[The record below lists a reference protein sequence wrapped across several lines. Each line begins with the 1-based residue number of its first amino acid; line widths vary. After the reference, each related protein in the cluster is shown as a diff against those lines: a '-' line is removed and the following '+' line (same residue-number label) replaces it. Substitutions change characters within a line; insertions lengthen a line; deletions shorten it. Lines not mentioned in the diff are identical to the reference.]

1 MLLLVVVP
9 AYLIVEEPTT
19 LFPLFNLYY
28 TAAVIWFMDS
38 LIAFVAEEI
47 KHLHLQHS
55 TGRVVFEAKIALR
68 FHMLPNPISYSTNCF
83 GELPVPLLPP
93 NLLFVI

>member
-1 MLLLVVVP
+1 MLVVVVVA
-9 AYLIVEEPTT
+9 AYLIVEEPTP

-28 TAAVIWFMDS
+28 TAAVIWIMDS
-38 LIAFVAEEI
+38 LVAFVAEEI

-55 TGRVVFEAKIALR
+55 TGRVVFELRIALR
-68 FHMLPNPISYSTNCF
+68 FHMLPHPISYSTNCF

-93 NLLFVI
+93 NILFVI